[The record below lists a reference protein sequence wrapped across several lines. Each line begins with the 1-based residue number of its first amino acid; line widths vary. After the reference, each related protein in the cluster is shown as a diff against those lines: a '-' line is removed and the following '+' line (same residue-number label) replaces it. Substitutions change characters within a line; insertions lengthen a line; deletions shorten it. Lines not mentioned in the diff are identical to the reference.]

1 MERSR
6 QLMDLTEHR
15 KAPSMSFQLWIVSFS
30 LLVEHITRHLLYDMQ
45 IGTVVDA
52 WPDEAC

>member
-6 QLMDLTEHR
+6 QLMDLTEHP
-15 KAPSMSFQLWIVSFS
+15 KGPSMSFQLWTVSFS

-52 WPDEAC
+52 WLDEAC